1 MELGNLVGGK
11 ATRSSTRNMS
21 SMLCGD
27 AEFDCEKV
35 EMCSKCKTKVNTTIE
50 MNLYPVRKI
59 PAVGSIYYPLYIYIP
74 SHHTLNPTPKISKLY
89 MSDVGVSIEDAR
101 EVARRSERAEALA

>member
-1 MELGNLVGGK
+1 MQINVGPNP
-11 ATRSSTRNMS
+11 TSTIIHLLSHHPNTPHQ
-21 SMLCGD
+21 
-27 AEFDCEKV
+27 V